1 MSQAVVYIIGIGIA
15 VLFALVC
22 RSMARSRNRNQ
33 NLWTVLGF
41 FFPLISMIIL
51 LIIGTDDKAPAST
64 S

>member
-1 MSQAVVYIIGIGIA
+1 MNGAVSFIIVIA
-15 VLFALVC
+15 IAIVFALVC
-22 RSMARSRNRNQ
+22 RSMAKARNRSQ

-41 FFPLISMIIL
+41 FFPLISLIIL